1 MAIGMSYD
9 EFWNQ
14 DVSIARVYLKA
25 DEIRRRR
32 QNEVLW
38 LQGLYMRDALCCTV
52 GNMFSDKTA
61 KKFEYP
67 EEPYAI
73 TEQQIREQEER
84 KRQQMMAR
92 IKAEME
98 AFAEE
103 MRKKTPSEVRPPTK
117 GGEK

>member
-32 QNEVLW
+32 QNEALW
-38 LQGLYMRDALCCTV
+38 LQGLYVRDALCCSV
-52 GNMFSDKTA
+52 VNMFSDKNA
-61 KKFEYP
+61 QKFEYP
-67 EEPYAI
+67 AEPYPI
-73 TEQQIREQEER
+73 TEQQIREREEQ
-84 KRQQMMAR
+84 KRRQMVER
-92 IKAEME
+92 IKAEFE
-98 AFAEE
+98 AFAEG
-103 MRKKTPSEVRPPTK
+103 MRNKTPNEVRPSTK